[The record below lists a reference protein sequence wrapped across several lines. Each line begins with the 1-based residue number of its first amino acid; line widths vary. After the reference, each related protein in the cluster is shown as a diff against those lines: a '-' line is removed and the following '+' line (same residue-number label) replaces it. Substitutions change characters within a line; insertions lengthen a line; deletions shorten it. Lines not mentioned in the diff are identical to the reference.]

1 MLETNPIIMIKKG
14 FFFLIFLFLINAQT
28 FGQKNTLPNKPNEL
42 KNLLKL
48 EKDSKTRIDI
58 LAALSLIYQKKF
70 VFDSAINYRLEVVK
84 LAEKYA
90 KNDTLFS
97 SITANNL
104 LKISRLYLTT
114 GQFEQAIKYSTRA
127 QQFVKSNKGLLVFY
141 YAEKAE
147 VLRMYAQAGLKKI
160 DESKVYYDSLTT
172 IGRMAYP
179 DAWKKRIALDLGYCD
194 YFNVKNDTKNA
205 LKYIKSADS
214 LALNYADETLKSQIK
229 YMYGSTYFENKK
241 YEAALPLLLEAEKT
255 ANTWSP
261 DLYVELQRSIA
272 RCYGAMGN
280 WQKAYIFYDK
290 FAPLRD
296 SIYVKAA
303 ESSLADAEAKFQ
315 NKEKQAQIEI
325 KNLQLA
331 QNNTQKKWYLAGLA
345 ALLVA
350 LGLLFWI
357 FKTKQ
362 KANVAINEKNQ
373 VLEKLNNELT
383 EANQTKAKLFG
394 IISHDLRSPIS
405 QVYQYLKLQELNPNL
420 LNEKQKTDLSGKI
433 QTATGSLLETMED
446 LLLWSKTQ
454 LSQFNIN
461 IQKVEIKP
469 IIDQSI
475 QLLKLNIE
483 AKNLNV
489 ENLIHENIK
498 QNTDPYFLQIII
510 RNLLQNAI
518 KASPESSKIKIDF
531 AQNQI
536 TIQNKGEIFTH
547 NQYKAVIEGNQKQET
562 LSGLGLKLVD
572 ELSQKIGVQI
582 NFSSLD
588 NDTLVKLDF

>member
-1 MLETNPIIMIKKG
+1 MLETNLRIMIKKG

-114 GQFEQAIKYSTRA
+114 GQFEQAIKYSTKA

-518 KASPESSKIKIDF
+518 KASPESSKIIIDF

-536 TIQNKGEIFTH
+536 TMQNKGEIFTH
-547 NQYKAVIEGNQKQET
+547 SQYRAVIEGNQKQET

-582 NFSSLD
+582 NFGSID